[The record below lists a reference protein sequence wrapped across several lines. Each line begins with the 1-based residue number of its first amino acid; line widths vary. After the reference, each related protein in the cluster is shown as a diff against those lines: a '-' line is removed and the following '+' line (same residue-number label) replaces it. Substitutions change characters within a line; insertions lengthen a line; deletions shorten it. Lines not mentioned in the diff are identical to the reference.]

1 MYKKSIFLLPIFQL
15 WIIIPL
21 CEFLGVYSHMPRNVL
36 ELLDTI
42 EDLRHHLNQFAGR
55 NNLTDPE
62 VVSMSQR
69 LDGLLNE
76 YNAYIK

>member
-1 MYKKSIFLLPIFQL
+1 
-15 WIIIPL
+15 
-21 CEFLGVYSHMPRNVL
+21 MPRNVE

-42 EDLRHHLNQFAGR
+42 EDLRHHLNQFASH

-76 YNAYIK
+76 YNAYI